1 MVCVNSTSGTLAL
14 DNGIPVV
21 VLGDAVYDVPGITH
35 QAGLDRFWREPERPN
50 AELYSAF
57 KKVLH
62 AKCLV
67 RGGLASASA
76 IEILVQNSIERLLAE
91 GNMPAVA
98 TPIDSPCADAAEGR
112 SRLFVPQ

>member
-14 DNGIPVV
+14 ETGIPVV

-35 QAGLDRFWREPERPN
+35 QSGLDRFWRDPERPDP
-50 AELYSAF
+50 ELYAAF
-57 KKVLH
+57 KKSLH

-76 IEILVQNSIERLLAE
+76 TETLVSSSVERLLAE
-91 GNMPAVA
+91 DSL
-98 TPIDSPCADAAEGR
+98 PIESHVDVLPTVRASSRVR
-112 SRLFVPQ
+112 SNARR